1 MPDSINNGDGTDI
14 TNYEKRW
21 KALIEHSTDIIT
33 IVDPHGII
41 SFVSPSVVHIL
52 GYSIDEVMGKN
63 PLDFLHP
70 DDVAINKKFFL
81 VLIRTPERLATRKV
95 RLRAKDGNYRLF
107 EVTFKNLSN
116 DPTIGGV
123 VVNFRDITE
132 KKEYENLLRDYRN
145 NLESI
150 VAARTEEL
158 IKTNQRLMEEIKTRK
173 EIEEQ
178 LREQSK
184 YLLALHNTALSIIDH
199 LDITE
204 LLKSISENA
213 STLLNAPHSFIALLS
228 DDGQSL
234 ITRVGIGIFS
244 HRIGDVFYPGMGLC
258 GAVWNSGSPIAVE
271 DYRMYPNRISGKDLD
286 ALQAV
291 VAVPLTTQGRTTGVI
306 GIARDRD
313 SIPFE
318 ENEVQLLCRFAEL
331 ASLALDNARLYE
343 QLQKELEERRK
354 TEESLWLSNEKYRT
368 ILESIEDG
376 YYEVDLRGT
385 LTFVNFSMCRIMGY
399 PMKELVGT
407 SYRSIMDEKNSRD
420 VYRAFNRV
428 YIDRRPRKSF
438 DWELIRKDGQRITV
452 ETSVSLITDRSGN
465 PTGFRG
471 ILRDITER
479 KKMEKSLHYLAHH
492 DALTGLPNRI
502 LFNDRLQQ
510 AIALSSRNFSL
521 LAVLFLD
528 LDNFK
533 EINDNLGHDI
543 GDLLLKEVA
552 NRLEETI
559 REIDTVARFGGDEFV
574 FILPDIKSIEY
585 ADKVIKRIHS
595 AFSKP
600 FKIKEHS
607 ISITP
612 SMGAAFYPIDSDNM
626 ETLLK
631 KADTAQY
638 RVKEEGKN
646 NFKFYSA
653 TMQK

>member
-1 MPDSINNGDGTDI
+1 MSKTGNNTNTTNL

-21 KALIEHSTDIIT
+21 KALIENSTDIIT
-33 IVDPHGII
+33 IIDAQGLI

-52 GYSIDEVMGKN
+52 GYSVEEVIGKN

-70 DDVAINKKFFL
+70 DDVVINKKFFL
-81 VLIRTPERLATRKV
+81 VLIRTPDRLANRKV
-95 RLRAKDGNYRLF
+95 RLRSKDGNWRIF
-107 EVTFKNLSN
+107 DVTFKNLTH
-116 DPTIGGV
+116 DPAIGGV

-132 KKEYENLLRDYRN
+132 KREYENLLRDYRN

-150 VAARTEEL
+150 VRTRTEEL
-158 IKTNQRLMEEIKTRK
+158 ITTNQRLLEEINTRK
-173 EIEEQ
+173 EIERK
-178 LREQSK
+178 LREQGK

-204 LLKSISENA
+204 LLKSLSENA
-213 STLLNAPHSFIALLS
+213 ATLLSAPHSFIALIS
-228 DDGQSL
+228 DDGQYL
-234 ITRVGIGIFS
+234 TTRVGIGIFAS
-244 HRIGDVFYPGMGLC
+244 RIGDVFYPDTGIC
-258 GAVWNSGSPIAVE
+258 GTVWQTGEPLVVD
-271 DYRMYPNRISGKDLD
+271 DYRIYPNRIQGKDLD
-286 ALQAV
+286 AIQAV
-291 VAVPLTTQGRTTGVI
+291 VAIPLNTQGKISGVI
-306 GIARDRD
+306 GIARDRNMP
-313 SIPFE
+313 PFE
-318 ENEVQLLCRFAEL
+318 DNEVELLCRFAEM
-331 ASLALDNARLYE
+331 ASVALDNAWLYA
-343 QLQKELEERRK
+343 QLQKELEERKK
-354 TEESLWLSNEKYRT
+354 TEESLWESNEKYRT
-368 ILESIEDG
+368 ILENIEDG
-376 YYEVDLRGT
+376 YYEVDLKGV
-385 LTFVNFSMCRIMGY
+385 LTFVNFSMCRILGY
-399 PMKELVGT
+399 PMNELVGI
-407 SYRSIMDEKNSRD
+407 SYRKIMDEKNSRD

-428 YIDRRPRKSF
+428 FTEKSPRKSF

-452 ETSVSLITDRSGN
+452 ETSVSLITDRNGN

-471 ILRDITER
+471 ILRDISER
-479 KKMEKSLHYLAHH
+479 KKFEKSLQYMAHH

-502 LFNDRLQQ
+502 LFTDRLLQS
-510 AIALSSRNFSL
+510 IAHAARNFSL

-552 NRLEETI
+552 TRLEDTI

-574 FILPDIKSIEY
+574 FILPDIKSVEY
-585 ADKVIKRIHS
+585 ANNVIKRIHA

-600 FKIKEHS
+600 FIIKEHH
-607 ISITP
+607 ITITP
-612 SMGAAFYPIDSDNM
+612 SMGAAFYPIDSDNI